1 MSKKHKIARRIPP
14 ALYRDILSE
23 NDLVVVM
30 LEHLDYFL
38 RLDGKRSSFGNAAY
52 EISKLNKTLSTMKS
66 SLEEIR
72 GVGEKTKEII
82 LEILE
87 TKDSAYYNTLK

>member
-1 MSKKHKIARRIPP
+1 MPP
-14 ALYRDILSE
+14 ALYSDILSE

-38 RLDGKRSSFGNAAY
+38 RLEGKRSSFGYAAY
-52 EISKLNKTLSTMKS
+52 SISKLNRPLSTMKNP
-66 SLEEIR
+66 LREIK
-72 GVGEKTKEII
+72 GVGEKTEKIV

-87 TKDSAYYNTLK
+87 TKNSAYYSSLR

>member
-1 MSKKHKIARRIPP
+1 MLPRRIPP
-14 ALYRDILSE
+14 PLFKDILSE

-38 RLDGKRSSFGNAAY
+38 RLEGKCSSFGYAAN
-52 EISKLNKTLSTMKS
+52 EISKLNSPLYALKS
-66 SLEEIR
+66 KLREIR
-72 GVGEKTKEII
+72 GVGEKTEKII

-87 TKDSAYYNTLK
+87 SKESDYYNSLSGLF